1 LGVARVDYVEMAQK
15 AVSLAEKE
23 GATQADAYAVTVR
36 TSGVYIDDGFPKIGT
51 TLTETGIGMRFVI
64 GKKIGFTC
72 STLTG
77 ESIEDLVA
85 RARKMAKVGDEDPLF
100 VSLPEP
106 KKASGNPEQFFSKET
121 SLADGEVILDRATR
135 LVESATSKS
144 VKVPN
149 GTLRASTQA
158 FHVANSLGVDAGSKS
173 TIVFGFF
180 TAKSEENG
188 KVGEGVQRCWNRDLH
203 SIDFESIGRKLRSQ
217 AMNVLQAVPFKE
229 RWDDIAAVIA
239 PSEASEL
246 IGTLVG
252 SSISGENVNKKR
264 SQWTDRVGDAVAS
277 KALTIYDNGLSEQGL
292 LSALIDDEGT
302 PMMKKAIIEGG
313 MLQSYIFDSYN
324 AAQVELEST
333 GNGVRRNPREPHG
346 TFARP
351 AYCSTTTLEV
361 QPGKKSVEEIIGEI
375 DHGVYIEHFA
385 YPQVEPMSGSFSNE
399 IRNARIIEN
408 GELTTQ
414 IKYGLWV
421 GNLFESIKGEVIVAS
436 DIQVHD
442 KRVIPTIAF
451 PGTEL
456 VGQ

>member
-1 LGVARVDYVEMAQK
+1 LEVARVNYIEMAQR
-15 AVSLAEKE
+15 AVALAEKE
-23 GATQADAYAVTVR
+23 GATQADAYSVTAR

-51 TLTETGIGMRFVI
+51 TLTETGIGVRFVI
-64 GKKIGFTC
+64 GKRMGFTC

-77 ESIEDLVA
+77 ESIEDLVT
-85 RARKMAKVGDEDPLF
+85 RAKKMAKVSEEDPLF

-106 KKASGNPEQFFSKET
+106 KKVSGNAERFFSKET
-121 SLADGEVILDRATR
+121 SLADGEFILDRATK

-158 FHVANSLGVDAGSKS
+158 LHVANSLGVDAGSKS

-180 TAKSEENG
+180 TAKSGDNG
-188 KVGEGVQRCWNRDLH
+188 KVGEGVQRCWSRDLH
-203 SIDFESIGRKLRSQ
+203 SIDFESIGEKLRSQ

-229 RWDDIAAVIA
+229 KWDDIVAVIA

-292 LSALIDDEGT
+292 MSAQIDDEGT
-302 PMMKKAIIEGG
+302 PMMKTPVIEDGV
-313 MLQSYIFDSYN
+313 LQSYIFDSYN

-333 GNGVRRNPREPHG
+333 GNGVRRSPREPHG
-346 TFARP
+346 TFTQP

-361 QPGKKSVEEIIGEI
+361 QPGRKSVDDIISEIER
-375 DHGVYIEHFA
+375 GVFIEHFA
-385 YPQVEPMSGSFSNE
+385 FPQVDPMSGSFSNE
-399 IRNARIIEN
+399 IRNARLIEN
-408 GELTTQ
+408 GELTAQ
-414 IKYGLWV
+414 IKYALWV
-421 GNLFESIKGEVIVAS
+421 GNLFESIKGEVVVAN
-436 DIQVHD
+436 DAQVHN
-442 KRVIPTIAF
+442 KRVIPTMAF